1 MKFVSHC
8 EMSSIKVSIR
18 TCQRPLKHRGC
29 VDFLVSFSHVTQGG
43 TTIWAHAPFSSWY
56 YDNIH
61 VDLLKGCFTMGVVS
75 VGECLSNII
84 WAILLKFVAGRVAEV
99 LSVRKL

>member
-1 MKFVSHC
+1 
-8 EMSSIKVSIR
+8 MSRKVVR
-18 TCQRPLKHRGC
+18 L
-29 VDFLVSFSHVTQGG
+29 
-43 TTIWAHAPFSSWY
+43 IWAHAPFSSWY